1 MTERKAL
8 TRTQTILILQRQATG
23 PILCGCGCGFPL
35 DPVNEKVIDEH
46 GLARKLCEPGS
57 EAERDV
63 LENRSFYRWPC
74 AVEKTKA
81 DLATIAKAKAQAG
94 ETGQYA
100 RRLKRGGGSIKSP
113 VNGWPPKGSRPLGSR
128 KMSTGRA
135 DKRGGYEGEAGVNS
149 NPVADSTGK
158 GRG

>member
-1 MTERKAL
+1 MTGRKAL
-8 TRTQTILILQRQATG
+8 TRTETILILQRQATG
-23 PILCGCGCGFPL
+23 PILCGCGCGEPL

-81 DLATIAKAKAQAG
+81 DLAQIAKAKAQGG

-100 RRLKRGGGSIKSP
+100 RRQKRGFGSIKS
-113 VNGWPPKGSRPLGSR
+113 GAKLQS
-128 KMSTGRA
+128 
-135 DKRGGYEGEAGVNS
+135 GGFGGGPSKKAQRLAARQQDEDA
-149 NPVADSTGK
+149 A
-158 GRG
+158 

>member
-1 MTERKAL
+1 MSARKAL
-8 TRTQTILILQRQATG
+8 TRTEVILICQRQATG
-23 PILCGCGCGFPL
+23 PILCGCGCGEPL

-74 AVEKTKA
+74 AVEKTRA
-81 DLATIAKAKAQAG
+81 DLGKIAKAKAQGG

-100 RRLKRGGGSIKSP
+100 RRQRRGEGSIKSAGFS
-113 VNGWPPKGSRPLGSR
+113 NRTRKMDGSIGPSR
-128 KMSTGRA
+128 KAQRA
-135 DKRGGYEGEAGVNS
+135 ANDEAVSGETEAALNIIME
-149 NPVADSTGK
+149 N